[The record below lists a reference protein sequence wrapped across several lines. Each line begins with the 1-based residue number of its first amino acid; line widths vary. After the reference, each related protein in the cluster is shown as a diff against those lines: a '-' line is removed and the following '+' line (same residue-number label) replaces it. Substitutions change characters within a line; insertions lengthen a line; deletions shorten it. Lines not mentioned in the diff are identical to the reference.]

1 MNQEQREDVFR
12 KRLTL
17 YAKNV
22 SVKVEIVMNIS
33 RHAMERYAERLMD
46 KDNKTDVSLFI
57 SNHIQKIND
66 DIEKMI
72 EYGEM
77 LYEGRS
83 LKKDWQ
89 NAVVQIYL
97 RDNWIVIVDK
107 NKQNVITIFSLDLG
121 VGDEMNQQ
129 YISLLREK
137 LSKAKAAYAEK
148 CQEID
153 AQKDIFHKLIEEN
166 EDIIKEYRRIVNS
179 LVEQNE
185 SYESLIKELETN
197 KDLAE
202 LEVREIIGI
211 FTGKNVF

>member
-1 MNQEQREDVFR
+1 
-12 KRLTL
+12 
-17 YAKNV
+17 
-22 SVKVEIVMNIS
+22 MNIS

-129 YISLLREK
+129 YISLLRNK
-137 LSKAKAAYAEK
+137 LDVAKAAYAEK
-148 CQEID
+148 CKEID
-153 AQKDIFHKLIEEN
+153 AQKDIFLKLIEEN

-202 LEVREIIGI
+202 REVREVIGI